1 MLTFYFRKL
10 NFILVIKQIIM
21 VTVAIVGRPNVGKST
36 LFNRL
41 VGERNAIIEDEPGVT
56 RDRIYGVSD
65 WNGKFF
71 HVIDTGGFIPGSED
85 TMEKAIRE
93 QAMIAMEEADSIIF
107 LVDGKEGITRFDRD
121 IAVLLRSSEKPIT
134 LVVNKCDNHVMD
146 HNSYEFYELGI
157 GDPFAISANNG
168 RSTGDFMDHL
178 VETFPEVNYE
188 EDDGRL
194 KIALVGRPNAGKS
207 SLTNAL
213 LGEDRNIVTDIPGT
227 TRDSIDSTIKY
238 HGEEIVLIDTAGL
251 RRKSKVDEN
260 IERWSMV
267 RTHRAIERCDIGV
280 VLLDAERGF
289 EDQDKKI
296 IGMLSEARKGII
308 LAMNKWDTV
317 DNEESDTAHK
327 MKKAILEDVKTFD
340 YLPVIFISALEKT
353 RINKVL
359 DIAKDIKARRQRRIS
374 TSKLNKVLIEIF
386 EKTPPPAVRG
396 YDLRINY
403 VTQVG
408 TEPPLFTFFLNQPQ
422 LLPESYKR
430 FIERQLRANF
440 DLEGTPISFLFRK
453 KNKSWEDR

>member
-1 MLTFYFRKL
+1 
-10 NFILVIKQIIM
+10 M

-178 VETFPEVNYE
+178 VETFPEIDYE

-267 RTHRAIERCDIGV
+267 RTHRAIERCDVGV
-280 VLLDAERGF
+280 VLL
-289 EDQDKKI
+289 
-296 IGMLSEARKGII
+296 M
-308 LAMNKWDTV
+308 
-317 DNEESDTAHK
+317 
-327 MKKAILEDVKTFD
+327 
-340 YLPVIFISALEKT
+340 
-353 RINKVL
+353 
-359 DIAKDIKARRQRRIS
+359 IAYS
-374 TSKLNKVLIEIF
+374 
-386 EKTPPPAVRG
+386 
-396 YDLRINY
+396 
-403 VTQVG
+403 
-408 TEPPLFTFFLNQPQ
+408 
-422 LLPESYKR
+422 
-430 FIERQLRANF
+430 
-440 DLEGTPISFLFRK
+440 
-453 KNKSWEDR
+453 